1 MKAQDLFEE
10 FMPYDVSAAR
20 RLATQLLGGQD
31 GDVKQ
36 AKKMAQA
43 FLNNVLAA
51 IDKESG
57 FVNSRVTRGERIQ

>member
-20 RLATQLLGGQD
+20 RLATQLLGGVD
-31 GDVKQ
+31 GDPEQ

-43 FLNNVLAA
+43 FLNNVLKA
-51 IDKESG
+51 IDNESG
-57 FVNSRVTRGERIQ
+57 FVNARMTRGERI